1 MTDARATQ
9 ASAEHWFTT
18 ANPNIQVTSVLVEHW
33 CSVVTVQVQAIA
45 TQVLIEH
52 WGRFVT
58 TPTASGGPQV
68 TMIG

>member
-1 MTDARATQ
+1 MTDARAT
-9 ASAEHWFTT
+9 SVPTEHWLTT
-18 ANPNIQVTSVLVEHW
+18 NPDIRTTQVVLEHW

-58 TPTASGGPQV
+58 TPTASGGPMV
-68 TMIG
+68 TMIH

>member
-9 ASAEHWFTT
+9 APTEHWFRTD
-18 ANPNIQVTSVLVEHW
+18 PSIQVTSVVVEHW
-33 CSVVTVQVQAIA
+33 ATVTTTQVQAIA
-45 TQVLIEH
+45 TFVAVEH
-52 WGRFVT
+52 WGTFVT